1 MMYLFTDMVV
11 ILNSVVLE
19 SILWDVQET
28 KCMVMVGLFCL
39 VSVPQCLFQNY
50 RFHDGH
56 QIGKKVFH
64 LCIFLFLKAVK

>member
-1 MMYLFTDMVV
+1 MYLFTDMVV

-19 SILWDVQET
+19 IILWDVQET
-28 KCMVMVGLFCL
+28 KCTGVVGLFCL

-56 QIGKKVFH
+56 QIGKKVYH
-64 LCIFLFLKAVK
+64 LSIFLFLKGIK